1 MVAGISQ
8 LARRHLLEEESNV
21 TNLRFLVE
29 RFRQFP
35 FFLRAG
41 GVSTSGFGP
50 PPIVQDE
57 DRVVAL
63 LQFLVD
69 DCLRTSGAA
78 RHILPTDW
86 VECSAARLGMDRGKP
101 VKLVAK
107 PFALPFQATR

>member
-41 GVSTSGFGP
+41 GVS
-50 PPIVQDE
+50 DE